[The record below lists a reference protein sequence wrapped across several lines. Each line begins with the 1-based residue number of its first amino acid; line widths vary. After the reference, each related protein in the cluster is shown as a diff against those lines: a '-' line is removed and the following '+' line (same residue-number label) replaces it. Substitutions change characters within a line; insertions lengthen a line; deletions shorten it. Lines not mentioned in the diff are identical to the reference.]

1 MPDAMTGLND
11 LHHYLEVERS
21 RVFWL
26 VPHHVFC
33 NTVIPPILLPA
44 AISAKL
50 LWVVEGID
58 CIEIKSRSSPF
69 LLLIQRIPA
78 A

>member
-1 MPDAMTGLND
+1 MIYISLTLK
-11 LHHYLEVERS
+11 EVAS
-21 RVFWL
+21 L
-26 VPHHVFC
+26 ASSVPHHVFC
-33 NTVIPPILLPA
+33 NTVIPLILLPA

-50 LWVVEGID
+50 LGMVEGID
-58 CIEIKSRSSPF
+58 CIEIKSKSSPF